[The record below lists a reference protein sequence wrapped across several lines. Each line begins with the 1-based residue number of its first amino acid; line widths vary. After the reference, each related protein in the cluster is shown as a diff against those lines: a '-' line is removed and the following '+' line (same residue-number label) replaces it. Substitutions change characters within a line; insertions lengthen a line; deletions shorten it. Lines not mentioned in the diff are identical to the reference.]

1 MQKTTHVRM
10 WIILAQHIS
19 FPNLASIHCQNL
31 INRPG
36 LANFFPAYRKT
47 HTHTQS
53 SAILSWIGISLIGWQ
68 NLFGTPLF
76 DWLTWPWYAIIPVTE
91 KTTLCKFL
99 FLSLFSA
106 GRVTEQRDL
115 IGSVPKCNR
124 AQYISMRVPADRTRS
139 LCDYLG

>member
-47 HTHTQS
+47 HTHTE
-53 SAILSWIGISLIGWQ
+53 LSHPVMDRNI
-68 NLFGTPLF
+68 F
-76 DWLTWPWYAIIPVTE
+76 DWLTKPFWYTII
-91 KTTLCKFL
+91 
-99 FLSLFSA
+99 
-106 GRVTEQRDL
+106 
-115 IGSVPKCNR
+115 
-124 AQYISMRVPADRTRS
+124 
-139 LCDYLG
+139 